1 MAPMADHASRPIWY
15 RGFARRDRF
24 RGPAATS
31 QTIALATIRGSI
43 QNYCR
48 LEECVQMTLP
58 SRSSQS
64 VTPPLRT
71 RNHSATAW
79 LFGGGP
85 PPR

>member
-1 MAPMADHASRPIWY
+1 M
-15 RGFARRDRF
+15 
-24 RGPAATS
+24 
-31 QTIALATIRGSI
+31 ATIRGSI